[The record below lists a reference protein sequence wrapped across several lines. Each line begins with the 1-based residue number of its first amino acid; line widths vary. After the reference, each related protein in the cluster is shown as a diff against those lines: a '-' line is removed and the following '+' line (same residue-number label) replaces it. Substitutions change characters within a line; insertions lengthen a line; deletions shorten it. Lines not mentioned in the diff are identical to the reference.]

1 MAKWFE
7 EIFMDSPCWKR
18 ASPSSDP
25 TSSEE
30 GKSLSFSSRSSVFPA
45 ILISECINEPTSRRK
60 QQTNHQF
67 SCKWPNGGKKV
78 SKPTI
83 KNLNMFKVK
92 NATLNTKIKAF
103 RWTKLYS
110 SAISMVASLCPL
122 VMHAHSK
129 YARHIPYPP
138 FLWRYGWVTENKS
151 SITNLN

>member
-60 QQTNHQF
+60 QQTNHQL
-67 SCKWPNGGKKV
+67 SCKWSNGGKYQSQP
-78 SKPTI
+78 SKIWTCSKLRMQHLTLKSKHLGEPNFILLLSPWWQAYVPLSCTHI
-83 KNLNMFKVK
+83 LNMQG
-92 NATLNTKIKAF
+92 I
-103 RWTKLYS
+103 Y
-110 SAISMVASLCPL
+110 
-122 VMHAHSK
+122 
-129 YARHIPYPP
+129 HIPP